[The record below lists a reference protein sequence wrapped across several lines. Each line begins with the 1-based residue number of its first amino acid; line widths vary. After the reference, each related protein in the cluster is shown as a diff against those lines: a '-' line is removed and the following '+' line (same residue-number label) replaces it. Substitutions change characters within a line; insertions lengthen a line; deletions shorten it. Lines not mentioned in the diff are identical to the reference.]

1 MSKPEWQPRCEAL
14 AAELRA
20 ACAAACAPDEVRA
33 EDRTGTMLAE
43 EEDPYVAPFY
53 PIGQIYHFRIRVR
66 RTHLLFGR
74 RWLPVRYWS
83 TLVRFGMEEMFD
95 APWWAKDKGLWCV
108 VHGAGLDGPV
118 RAIMARFAFAHG
130 LRLDFAGTAK
140 DP

>member
-1 MSKPEWQPRCEAL
+1 M
-14 AAELRA
+14 
-20 ACAAACAPDEVRA
+20 
-33 EDRTGTMLAE
+33 
-43 EEDPYVAPFY
+43 
-53 PIGQIYHFRIRVR
+53 R

-108 VHGAGLDGPV
+108 VHGAGLDGRV